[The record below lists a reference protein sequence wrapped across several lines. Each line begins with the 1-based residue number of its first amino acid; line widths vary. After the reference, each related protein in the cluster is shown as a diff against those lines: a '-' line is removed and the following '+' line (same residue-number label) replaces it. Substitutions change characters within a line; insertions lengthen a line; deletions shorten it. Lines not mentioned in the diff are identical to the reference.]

1 MIDYECENKY
11 KGNISL
17 KEYMNK
23 FNKFSLAKEKCN
35 DWEKNVINLYV
46 IYVSIIIQMEI
57 NIILSILK
65 DMILYVKF
73 IQIYIVFIVLNVNKI
88 YVFIVNLNINLM
100 I

>member
-57 NIILSILK
+57 NIILLFFK

-88 YVFIVNLNINLM
+88 YVFIVNLNIHLM